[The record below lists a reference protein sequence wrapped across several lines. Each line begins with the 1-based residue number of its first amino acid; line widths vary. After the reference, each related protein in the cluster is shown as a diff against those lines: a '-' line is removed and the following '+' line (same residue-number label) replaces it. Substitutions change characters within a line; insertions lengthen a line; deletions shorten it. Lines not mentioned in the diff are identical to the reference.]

1 MYAQLYYDDKRRDH
15 MSIIRINEQILRL
28 RKEKGV
34 TQEELANALG
44 VSNQAVSKWES
55 AQCCPDITLLPEIAV
70 FFDISVD
77 ELLGYDMAKGENS
90 VLFSLRN
97 TVKNLR
103 EGDDYAFSLRAAY
116 NLHALL
122 VSKAMEDPHQNA
134 LGWDTEAALEK
145 ADRGKWGISRINLP
159 DITSY
164 MKHGSVFYSDNND
177 LALTNTRMREICY
190 LLGVFSD
197 IKNLKTLFAI
207 YNLTVHSEDAYAS
220 VQDISDASGLAEG
233 IVASC
238 LENEIYEY
246 LTEKKEEHDTLYR
259 IDGMHMHIPPMLS
272 MFCDVK

>member
-1 MYAQLYYDDKRRDH
+1 MAGI
-15 MSIIRINEQILRL
+15 SINEQILRL

-34 TQEELANALG
+34 TQEQLSNALG

-70 FFDISVD
+70 FFEVSVD

-90 VLFSLRN
+90 MLFSLRN
-97 TVKNLR
+97 TVKNMP
-103 EGDDYAFSLRAAY
+103 EGKDYAFSLRAAY

-122 VSKAMEDPHQNA
+122 VSKAMEDPHTNA
-134 LGWDTEAALEK
+134 HGWDTESALDK

-159 DITSY
+159 EITSY
-164 MKHGSVFYSDNND
+164 MKHGSVFYSDNKD
-177 LALTNTRMREICY
+177 VSLTNTRMREISY

-197 IKNLKTLFAI
+197 IKNLKTLFAL
-207 YNLTVHSEDAYAS
+207 YNLTVHSEDAFAS
-220 VQDISDASGLAEG
+220 VSEISEESGLAEG

-246 LTEKKEEHDTLYR
+246 ITEKKTTSGDTLYR
-259 IDGMHMHIPPMLS
+259 IEGMNMHIPPMLS